1 MTTRSYRIWLAV
13 GASTLA
19 LAGASAASAQA
30 TASSAGPQPTPTQPG
45 SGGAPAP
52 GAVPP
57 DSSSVQEIVVTAQK
71 RSENL
76 QDVPLTVTVAGAQL
90 LQDANVRDIK
100 DLQVLVPGL
109 TVVSSQSELITQA
122 RIRGVGTVG
131 ANVGLESSVGIQVDG
146 VYRPR
151 NGVSFGDIGELS
163 QVEVLKGP
171 QGTLFGKN
179 TDAGLINIVTAGP
192 SYTFGANAE
201 FTAGNYGEV
210 GGSAAVTGPII
221 ADKLAGSLFFAQRS
235 RDGFYDV
242 SSGAGPRTTTT
253 DQDQNFYTMRGQLAA
268 DPIQGLHLR
277 LIADYTRRS
286 ENCCSAVPYVDGPL
300 TPLLNGLG
308 VPGGAVP
315 SPANPFSRVSYSNR
329 PDGQSVRDAGVSLQA
344 DYIIPGS
351 HGAKVT
357 SITAY
362 RDYVFRNG
370 EDSDFTAADLLYRPF
385 NGDSGTGF
393 KQFSQELR
401 LSGSYGA
408 LDYDV
413 GGFYANEL
421 LNSRVSELFGRD
433 FPNYLGFL
441 ISGGNPATQKLLQ
454 PLANLDSS
462 GLGQKDDYNQND
474 RTFSFFT
481 QETYHLTSKL
491 ELTGGVRFTQ
501 DHKDLQA
508 SYSNSDGGKSCSAS
522 LGLFNAV
529 GGGRT
534 ATGQSLAPLV
544 STLCN
549 PLFNPLFDGIANRQS
564 RTENEVTGTAK
575 VGYHFTPDYFG
586 YASYSRGYKA
596 GGYNLDRLAF
606 PFEAAGLPGA
616 TTANIAQSLQPA
628 LNTEFPGEFVNSYE
642 IGLKSTLLNRRLNLN
657 AAIFYQDYSGF
668 QLNAYNGLFYTVV
681 SVPDVVSLG
690 ADFDVLYRPTHD
702 LTIQGGLTYA
712 NTRFPRSDASVL
724 GTPNNP
730 LFAATNLLPGQRLPE
745 APLYSLSASATYEHP
760 VYGDLVGRAN
770 VDVKYQS
777 SVNTGTTGDP
787 VTVQSGYALVDAR
800 IGIGPSDRRWSVEL
814 YATNLF
820 NKNYSQG
827 IFASPFQSI
836 GGVNSP
842 QTTNYS
848 DFLGEPRT
856 FGGTIRV
863 KY

>member
-1 MTTRSYRIWLAV
+1 MALTVSSRTWLALSV
-13 GASTLA
+13 SALA
-19 LAGASAASAQA
+19 LALASTGAASAQA
-30 TASSAGPQPTPTQPG
+30 TTTAGVPTAPPLQPTPATA
-45 SGGAPAP
+45 APA
-52 GAVPP
+52 
-57 DSSSVQEIVVTAQK
+57 DTVQEVVVTAQ
-71 RSENL
+71 RRAQNL
-76 QDVPLTVTVAGAQL
+76 QNVPLTVTVANAQL

-109 TVVSSQSELITQA
+109 TVVSAQSELITQA
-122 RIRGVGTVG
+122 RIRGIGTVG
-131 ANVGLESSVGIQVDG
+131 SNVGLESSVGIQVDG

-163 QVEVLKGP
+163 QIEVLKGP

-179 TDAGLINIVTAGP
+179 TDAGLINITTAEP
-192 SYTFGANAE
+192 SYKFGASAE

-242 SSGAGPRTTTT
+242 STGAGPRRETT
-253 DQDQNFYTMRGQLAA
+253 DQDQNFYTLRGQLAA
-268 DPIQGLHLR
+268 DPIEGLHAR

-286 ENCCSAVPYVDGPL
+286 ENCCAGVPYIDGPL
-300 TPLLNGLG
+300 APLLQSLG
-308 VPGGAVP
+308 APGGAVP
-315 SPANPFSRVSYSNR
+315 VPTSPFNRISYVNR
-329 PDGQSVRDAGVSLQA
+329 TTGQSVRDAGVSLQL
-344 DYIIPGS
+344 DYRIPQLE
-351 HGAKVT
+351 GAKLT

-362 RDYVFRNG
+362 RDYIFKNG
-370 EDSDFTAADLLYRPF
+370 EDSDFTAADLLYRPL

-401 LSGSYGA
+401 LSGTYGA

-421 LNSRVSELFGRD
+421 LNSRVSELFGSN
-433 FPNYLGFL
+433 FPAYLGFL
-441 ISGGNPATQKLLQ
+441 ISGGSAALRPIVQ
-454 PLANLDSS
+454 PLANFDSA
-462 GLGQKDDYNQND
+462 GLGQKDVYNQNE

-481 QETYHLTSKL
+481 QETYHVTRQL

-501 DHKDLQA
+501 DHKELKA
-508 SYSNSDGGKSCSAS
+508 SYSNSDGGRSCLGA

-534 ATGQSLAPLV
+534 ATGQGVAGIV
-544 STLCN
+544 NTVCN
-549 PLFNPLFDGIANRQS
+549 PLFNPLFAGLNNRQS

-575 VGYHFTPDYFG
+575 IGYHFTPDYFG

-596 GGYNLDRLAF
+596 GGYNLDRIAY
-606 PFEAAGLPGA
+606 PFSAAGLPGA
-616 TTANIAQSLQPA
+616 TPTLIAQSLQPM

-642 IGLKSTLLNRRLNLN
+642 VGLKTSLLHRRLDLN
-657 AAIFYQDYSGF
+657 GAVFYQDYTGF

-681 SVPDVVSLG
+681 SVPKVESLG
-690 ADFDVLYRPTHD
+690 AEFDMLYRPTHD
-702 LTIQGGLTYA
+702 LTLQGGLTYA
-712 NTRFPRSDASVL
+712 NSRFPRSDASVL
-724 GTPNNP
+724 GTLDNP

-745 APLYSLSASATYEHP
+745 APLYSVSASATYEHP
-760 VYGDLVGRAN
+760 ITDRLVGRAN

-787 VTVQSGYALVDAR
+787 VTVQSQYALVNAR
-800 IGIGPSDRRWSVEL
+800 IGIGPADHRWSLEL
-814 YATNLF
+814 YADNIF
-820 NKNYSQG
+820 DKNYSQG

-836 GGVNSP
+836 SAVSSP
-842 QTTNYS
+842 QTTSYT

>member
-1 MTTRSYRIWLAV
+1 MMRVASNRAWLA
-13 GASTLA
+13 L
-19 LAGASAASAQA
+19 GASALALTWTGTAAAQA
-30 TASSAGPQPTPTQPG
+30 TTTAGVPTSPPLQPAPTTA
-45 SGGAPAP
+45 APA
-52 GAVPP
+52 GE
-57 DSSSVQEIVVTAQK
+57 VQEVVVTAQR

-76 QDVPLTVTVAGAQL
+76 QNVPLTVTVANAQL
-90 LQDANVRDIK
+90 LQDANVRDIR

-109 TVVSSQSELITQA
+109 TVVSAQSQLITQA

-131 ANVGLESSVGIQVDG
+131 SNVGLESSVGIQIDG

-179 TDAGLINIVTAGP
+179 TDAGLINITTAEP
-192 SYTFGANAE
+192 SYTFGASGE
-201 FTAGNYGEV
+201 FTAGNYGEI

-235 RDGFYDV
+235 RDGFQDV
-242 SSGAGPRTTTT
+242 STGAGPRTQTT
-253 DQDQNFYTMRGQLAA
+253 DEDENFYTMRGQLSA
-268 DPIQGLHLR
+268 DPIEGLHAR

-286 ENCCSAVPYVDGPL
+286 ENCCAGVPYIDGPL

-308 VPGGAVP
+308 VPGGGVP
-315 SPANPFSRVSYSNR
+315 APTNPFDRVSYANR
-329 PDGQSVRDAGVSLQA
+329 STGQSVRDAGISLQV
-344 DYIIPGS
+344 DYKLPQLE
-351 HGAKVT
+351 GAKVT

-362 RDYVFRNG
+362 RDYIFRNG

-433 FPNYLGFL
+433 FSPYLGFL
-441 ISGGNPATQKLLQ
+441 LSGGSAALLPVVQ
-454 PLANLDSS
+454 PLANLDAN
-462 GLGQKDDYNQND
+462 GLGQKDVYNQND
-474 RTFSFFT
+474 RTFSFYT
-481 QETYHLTSKL
+481 QETYHVTRQL

-508 SYSNSDGGKSCSAS
+508 SYSNSDGGRSCLGS

-529 GGGRT
+529 GGGAT
-534 ATGQSLAPLV
+534 ALGQGVAGIV
-544 STLCN
+544 NTVCN
-549 PLFNPLFDGIANRQS
+549 PLFNPLFDGVNNRQS
-564 RTENEVTGTAK
+564 MTENEVTGTAK
-575 VGYHFTPDYFG
+575 IGYHFTPDYFG

-596 GGYNLDRLAF
+596 GGYNLDRIAF
-606 PFEAAGLPGA
+606 PFSAAGLPGA
-616 TTANIAQSLQPA
+616 TPASIAQSLQPM
-628 LNTEFPGEFVNSYE
+628 LNTAFPGEFVDSYE
-642 IGLKSTLLNRRLNLN
+642 VGLKSSLLHRKLDVN
-657 AAIFYQDYSGF
+657 AAIFYEDFTGF

-681 SVPDVVSLG
+681 SVPKVESVG
-690 ADFDVLYRPTHD
+690 AEFDVLYRPMHD
-702 LTIQGGLTYA
+702 LTLQGGLTYA
-712 NTRFPRSDASVL
+712 NSRFTRGDASVL

-745 APLYSLSASATYEHP
+745 APLYSVSASATYEHP
-760 VYGDLVGRAN
+760 ITDGLVGRAN

-777 SVNTGTTGDP
+777 STNTGTTGDP
-787 VTVQSGYALVDAR
+787 VTVQSGYALVNAR
-800 IGIGPSDRRWSVEL
+800 IGVGPANHRWSVEL
-814 YATNLF
+814 YADNLF
-820 NKNYSQG
+820 NRNYSQG

-836 GGVNSP
+836 AAVNSP
-842 QTTNYS
+842 QTTGYT

-856 FGGTIRV
+856 FGGTLRF

>member
-1 MTTRSYRIWLAV
+1 MSFHSRTWLALS
-13 GASTLA
+13 ASVLA
-19 LAGASAASAQA
+19 LGAASAASAQA
-30 TASSAGPQPTPTQPG
+30 TTTAGTPAAPPIQPG
-45 SGGAPAP
+45 PAAPST
-52 GAVPP
+52 
-57 DSSSVQEIVVTAQK
+57 DTSVQEIVVTAQK
-71 RSENL
+71 RAQNL
-76 QDVPLTVTVAGAQL
+76 QDVPLTVTVANAQL

-109 TVVSSQSELITQA
+109 TVVSSQNALVTQA
-122 RIRGVGTVG
+122 RIRGIGTVG
-131 ANVGLESSVGIQVDG
+131 SNVGLESSVGIQVDG

-179 TDAGLINIVTAGP
+179 TDAGLINIVTAEP
-192 SYTFGANAE
+192 SYKFGGAAE
-201 FTAGNYGEV
+201 FTAGNYGEI
-210 GGSAAVTGPII
+210 GGSTSVTGPII

-242 SSGAGPRTTTT
+242 SRGGGPRLETT
-253 DQDQNFYTMRGQLAA
+253 DQDQNFYTLRGQLAA
-268 DPIQGLHLR
+268 DPIEGLHIR
-277 LIADYTRRS
+277 FIADYTRRS
-286 ENCCSAVPYVDGPL
+286 ENCCAGVQYIDGPL

-308 VPGGAVP
+308 VPGGGVLA
-315 SPANPFSRVSYSNR
+315 PADPFRRLSFANR
-329 PDGQSVRDAGVSLQA
+329 STGQNVRDAGASLQI
-344 DYIIPGS
+344 DYKIPS
-351 HGAKVT
+351 LNGAKLT

-362 RDYVFRNG
+362 RDYIFTNG
-370 EDSDFTAADLLYRPF
+370 EDSDFTAADLLYRPT

-401 LSGSYGA
+401 LSGVYGP
-408 LDYDV
+408 LDYDI

-441 ISGGNPATQKLLQ
+441 ISGGVPAVQALLQ
-454 PLANLDSS
+454 PIANFDSN
-462 GLGQKDDYNQND
+462 GLGQKDNYNQND

-481 QETYHLTSKL
+481 QETYHLTQKL

-508 SYSNSDGGKSCSAS
+508 SYSNSDGGSSCLAS

-529 GGGRT
+529 GGG
-534 ATGQSLAPLV
+534 ATPTGKSLAALV
-544 STLCN
+544 DTTCN
-549 PLFNPLFDGIANRQS
+549 PLFNPAFDGVSNHQD

-575 VGYHFTPDYFG
+575 IGYHFTGDYFA

-596 GGYNLDRLAF
+596 GGYNLDRIAY
-606 PFEAAGLPGA
+606 PFSAAGLPGA
-616 TTANIAQSLQPA
+616 TPTSIAQSLQPA
-628 LNTEFPGEFVNSYE
+628 LNTEFPGEFVDSYE
-642 IGLKSTLLNRRLNLN
+642 TGLKSTLMDRKLNLN
-657 AAIFYQDYSGF
+657 AAVFYQSYKGF

-681 SVPDVVSLG
+681 SVPKVESVG
-690 ADFDVLYRPTHD
+690 AELDALYRPTRE
-702 LTIQGGLTYA
+702 LTLQGGVTYA
-712 NTRFPRSDASVL
+712 NSRFPRSDASAL
-724 GTPNNP
+724 GTPDNP

-745 APLYSLSASATYEHP
+745 APLFSASASATYEHP

-787 VTVQSGYALVDAR
+787 VSVQGQYTLVNAR
-800 IGIGPSDRRWSVEL
+800 IGIGPSDHRWSLEL
-814 YATNLF
+814 YADNLF
-820 NKNYSQG
+820 DKSYSQG
-827 IFASPFQSI
+827 IFASPLQSI

-842 QTTNYS
+842 STTNYS

>member
-1 MTTRSYRIWLAV
+1 MVVAPPVSPGPATNATPGDAAV
-13 GASTLA
+13 AE
-19 LAGASAASAQA
+19 
-30 TASSAGPQPTPTQPG
+30 
-45 SGGAPAP
+45 
-52 GAVPP
+52 V
-57 DSSSVQEIVVTAQK
+57 VVTAQK

-76 QDVPLTVTVAGAQL
+76 QNVPLSVTVAGAQL

-109 TVVSSQSELITQA
+109 TVVSAQNELITQA
-122 RIRGVGTVG
+122 RIRGIGTVG
-131 ANVGLESSVGIQVDG
+131 SNVGLESSVGIQVDG

-179 TDAGLINIVTAGP
+179 TDAGLINIVTAEP
-192 SYTFGANAE
+192 SYKFGAAAE

-210 GGSAAVTGPII
+210 GGSASVTGPII
-221 ADKLAGSLFFAQRS
+221 ADKLAGSLYFAQRS

-242 SSGAGPRTTTT
+242 DRGAGPRTETT
-253 DQDQNFYTMRGQLAA
+253 DQDQNFYTIRGQLIA
-268 DPIQGLHLR
+268 DPTSDLHIR
-277 LIADYTRRS
+277 FIGDYTQRR
-286 ENCCSAVPYVDGPL
+286 ENCCAGVPYIDGPL

-308 VPGGAVP
+308 VPGGGVAA
-315 SPANPFSRVSYSNR
+315 PANPYDRVSFANR
-329 PDGQSVRDAGVSLQA
+329 STANSVTDAGASLQI
-344 DYIIPGS
+344 DYRIPGLD
-351 HGAKVT
+351 GAKLT

-362 RDYVFRNG
+362 RDYIFTNG
-370 EDSDFTAADLLYRPF
+370 EDSDFTADDLLYRPF

-401 LSGSYGA
+401 LSGTYGA

-421 LNSRVSELFGRD
+421 LNSRVSELFGNN
-433 FPNYLGFL
+433 FPGYLGFL
-441 ISGGNPATQKLLQ
+441 ISGGNAATQKLLQ
-454 PLANLDSS
+454 PIANLDAP
-462 GLGQKDDYNQND
+462 GLGQKDVYNQND

-481 QETYHLTSKL
+481 QETYHLGKL
-491 ELTGGVRFTQ
+491 DLTGGVRFTQ

-508 SYSNSDGGKSCSAS
+508 SYSNSDGGQSCLAS

-534 ATGQSLAPLV
+534 PTGQALAALV
-544 STLCN
+544 GTTCN
-549 PLFNPLFDGIANRQS
+549 PLYNPFFDGVANRQS

-575 VGYHFTPDYFG
+575 IGYHITPGEFA

-596 GGYNLDRLAF
+596 GGYNLDRIAF
-606 PFEAAGLPGA
+606 PFSAAGLPGA
-616 TTANIAQSLQPA
+616 TTASIAQSLQPS
-628 LNTEFPGEFVNSYE
+628 LNTAFPGEFVNSYE
-642 IGLKSTLLNRRLNLN
+642 IGLKSTLLDRKLDLN
-657 AAIFYQDYSGF
+657 AAVFYQDYSGF

-681 SVPDVVSLG
+681 SVPTVKSTG
-690 ADFDVLYRPTHD
+690 AELEALYRPMRG
-702 LTIQGGLTYA
+702 LTLQGGLTYA
-712 NTRFPRSDASVL
+712 NSRFPLSDASVL
-724 GTPNNP
+724 GTPANP

-745 APLYSLSASATYEHP
+745 APLYSVSASATYEHP

-787 VTVQSGYALVDAR
+787 TTVQSQYALVNAR
-800 IGIGPSDRRWSVEL
+800 IGIGPSDHRWSLEL
-814 YATNLF
+814 YADNLF
-820 NKNYSQG
+820 NRDYAQA

-842 QTTNYS
+842 ATTNYS
-848 DFLGEPRT
+848 AFLGEPRT
-856 FGGTIRV
+856 FGGTVRV
-863 KY
+863 RY

>member
-1 MTTRSYRIWLAV
+1 MASTVMNRAWLA
-13 GASTLA
+13 L
-19 LAGASAASAQA
+19 GASALALTWAASASAQA
-30 TASSAGPQPTPTQPG
+30 TTTAGVQAAPPLQPPA
-45 SGGAPAP
+45 GAA
-52 GAVPP
+52 AP
-57 DSSSVQEIVVTAQK
+57 DSAVAEVVVTAQK

-76 QDVPLTVTVAGAQL
+76 QNVPLTVTVAGAQL

-109 TVVSSQSELITQA
+109 TVVSSQNELVTQA
-122 RIRGVGTVG
+122 RIRGIGTVG
-131 ANVGLESSVGIQVDG
+131 SNIGLESSVGIQVDG

-179 TDAGLINIVTAGP
+179 TDAGLINIVTAEP
-192 SYTFGANAE
+192 SYKFGAAAE

-210 GGSAAVTGPII
+210 GGSASVTGPLI

-242 SSGAGPRTTTT
+242 STGAGPRTQTT
-253 DQDQNFYTMRGQLAA
+253 DQDQNFYTLRGQLAA
-268 DPIQGLHLR
+268 DPIEGLHAR

-286 ENCCSAVPYVDGPL
+286 ENCCAGVQYIDGPL
-300 TPLLNGLG
+300 APLLQSLG
-308 VPGGAVP
+308 VPGGAVLN
-315 SPANPFSRVSYSNR
+315 PANPFQRESFANR
-329 PDGQSVRDAGVSLQA
+329 STGQSVRDAGISLQL
-344 DYIIPGS
+344 DYRIPQLD
-351 HGAKVT
+351 GAKIT

-362 RDYVFRNG
+362 RDYIFRNG
-370 EDSDFTAADLLYRPF
+370 EDSDFTAADLLYRPY
-385 NGDSGTGF
+385 NGDSGSGF

-401 LSGSYGA
+401 LGGTYGA
-408 LDYDV
+408 LDYDI

-421 LNSRVSELFGRD
+421 LNSRVSELFGSD
-433 FPNYLGFL
+433 FPNYLGYL
-441 ISGGNPATQKLLQ
+441 ISGGSAAVRPLVQ
-454 PLANLDSS
+454 PLANFDSN

-481 QETYHLTSKL
+481 QETYHVTRQL

-508 SYSNSDGGKSCSAS
+508 SYSNSDGGRSCLGA

-534 ATGQSLAPLV
+534 ATGQGVAGIV
-544 STLCN
+544 NTVCN
-549 PLFNPLFDGIANRQS
+549 PLFNPLFDGVNNRQS

-575 VGYHFTPDYFG
+575 IGYHFTSDYFG

-596 GGYNLDRLAF
+596 GGYNLDRIAF
-606 PFEAAGLPGA
+606 PFSAAGLPGA
-616 TTANIAQSLQPA
+616 TPTSIAQSLQPA

-642 IGLKSTLLNRRLNLN
+642 IGLKSTLLHRKLDLN
-657 AAIFYQDYSGF
+657 AAVFYQDYTGF

-681 SVPDVVSLG
+681 SVPKVESLG
-690 ADFDVLYRPTHD
+690 AEFDLLYRPTHD

-712 NTRFPRSDASVL
+712 NSRFPRSDASVL
-724 GTPNNP
+724 GSPDNA

-745 APLYSLSASATYEHP
+745 APLYSVSASATYEHP
-760 VYGDLVGRAN
+760 IYGDLVGRAN
-770 VDVKYQS
+770 VDVKYES

-787 VTVQSGYALVDAR
+787 VTVQSQFALVNAR
-800 IGIGPSDRRWSVEL
+800 LGIGPANHRWSLEI
-814 YATNLF
+814 YADNLF
-820 NKNYSQG
+820 DRNYSQG
-827 IFASPFQSI
+827 IFASPFQSVSA
-836 GGVNSP
+836 VNSP
-842 QTTNYS
+842 QTTSYT

-856 FGGTIRV
+856 FGGTVRV